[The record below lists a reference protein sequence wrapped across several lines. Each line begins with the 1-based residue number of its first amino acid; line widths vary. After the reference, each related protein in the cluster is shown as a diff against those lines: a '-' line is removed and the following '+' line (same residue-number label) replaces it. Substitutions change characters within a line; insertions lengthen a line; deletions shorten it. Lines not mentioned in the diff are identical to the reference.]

1 MKQGVTQ
8 PQSLDFDPAQLQSL
22 SSRETFDQ
30 KPNADRLPKPS
41 SPDGDRDGKYFPKL
55 SRIEDL
61 SHGYE
66 AIAIL
71 DDTNVSDLTNALEV
85 TNCAVTTRHFKDD
98 FIDSDL
104 YVREVASSGSIF
116 NSTLWLSSQSCLGIK
131 LKVESLTSLP

>member
-30 KPNADRLPKPS
+30 EPSSGRLPGPS
-41 SPDGDRDGKYFPKL
+41 SPDGDRDGEYFSRL

-61 SHGYE
+61 SHVDE
-66 AIAIL
+66 AFAIL
-71 DDTNVSDLTNALEV
+71 DDTNVSDVTNALKV
-85 TNCAVTTRHFKDD
+85 TNCAVTTSHFKDD

-104 YVREVASSGSIF
+104 YVREVASSVSIL
-116 NSTLWLSSQSCLGIK
+116 NSTLWLSS
-131 LKVESLTSLP
+131 

>member
-104 YVREVASSGSIF
+104 YVREVASSGFIL
-116 NSTLWLSSQSCLGIK
+116 NSTLWLSS
-131 LKVESLTSLP
+131 